1 MSYIA
6 YRRAQPVRPVVHVR
20 TPHSFAEYMD
30 FGKKVISFFTQDVPE
45 TYGDMTK
52 FMHNHFL
59 RPANV
64 SRLSGGFKQVNQSR
78 YSALDGHQKE
88 RLFEL
93 LKNNGFVH
101 EVLPA
106 HNTFDIVL
114 FLGGYLET
122 MRQRL
127 LFLDRLVASRQIILS
142 DSCVMIL
149 TTGKRIL
156 EAGETSLY
164 QGAKKR
170 MATCSHLNDEEDGL
184 RFIWHSTALCPQLR
198 RMHVREVCVHNKSCR
213 SKEGRPTTHD
223 VFKHLMEKDV
233 LSPHHRVLLVSSN
246 PCVVYQALVLK
257 ALFAEKGMPVDLV
270 DYMAA
275 DTSFYGDDLNDQ
287 LGLVLD
293 SVARAFYQKG
303 KLDAVKKHRS

>member
-1 MSYIA
+1 MSHIA
-6 YRRAQPVRPVVHVR
+6 YRRTQPVRPAVHVH

-45 TYGDMTK
+45 TYGDITQ
-52 FMHNHFL
+52 FMHTHFL

-64 SRLSGGFKQVNQSR
+64 ARLSGSFKQFNQSR
-78 YSALDGHQKE
+78 YSVLDGHQKE

-106 HNTFDIVL
+106 HNTFDVVL
-114 FLGGYLET
+114 FMGGYLET

-127 LFLDRLVASRQIILS
+127 LFLDRLVASRQITLS
-142 DSCVMIL
+142 DSCVVIL

-170 MATCSHLNDEEDGL
+170 MATCGHLNNEQDGL
-184 RFIWHSTALCPQLR
+184 RFVWHSTSLCPQLR
-198 RMHVREVCVHNKSCR
+198 RMHVRELCVHNKS
-213 SKEGRPTTHD
+213 RPATHD
-223 VFKHLMEKDV
+223 VFQHLMEKGFF
-233 LSPHHRVLLVSSN
+233 SPHHRVLIVSSN
-246 PCVVYQALVLK
+246 PCVMYQALVLK
-257 ALFAEKGMPVDLV
+257 TLFAEKGLPVDLV

-275 DTSFYGDDLNDQ
+275 DTSFYGNDLNEK

-303 KLDAVKKHRS
+303 KLDAVQKHRS